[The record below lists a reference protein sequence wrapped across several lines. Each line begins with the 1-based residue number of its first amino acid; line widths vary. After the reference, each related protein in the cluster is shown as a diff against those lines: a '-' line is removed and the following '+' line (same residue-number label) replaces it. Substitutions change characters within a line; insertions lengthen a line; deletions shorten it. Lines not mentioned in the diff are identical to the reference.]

1 MLEEHL
7 NRIWKAY
14 IYVYI
19 HKYMFVCIYKRN
31 LLPHVSVCM
40 RMHKIHSKFFHVNN
54 LPSKV
59 HENLMKAHP
68 MDNSHCS

>member
-1 MLEEHL
+1 
-7 NRIWKAY
+7 
-14 IYVYI
+14 
-19 HKYMFVCIYKRN
+19 MFVCIYKRN

-59 HENLMKAHP
+59 NENLMKAHP
-68 MDNSHCS
+68 MDNSHCSSYSILTNSSKKTNIKWFFSPS